1 MIFRKLIVLAA
12 WFMANAAC
20 FAEWE
25 IVSVTTE
32 PFTRESYNGPPE
44 VRMHLSV
51 RNTSDR
57 DILVW
62 GQTFAP
68 DRHFYLIESFIQNA
82 DNTVWERQNCGICGS
97 IGKIGWI
104 TVKSGQ
110 VIQQDG
116 VLFRRYVG
124 RNIILTFRRAYSDGD
139 SKGSEILLGPFKIPE
154 PVKSEPPAGGDG
166 KRAPQP

>member
-1 MIFRKLIVLAA
+1 MILRTLIVVVA
-12 WFMANAAC
+12 WCVASATC

-44 VRMHLSV
+44 VRMHLSL

-68 DRHFYLIESFIQNA
+68 DKHFYLIESFIQNA
-82 DNTVWERQNCGICGS
+82 DNTVWERQNVGMCGS
-97 IGKIGWI
+97 VGKTGWI
-104 TVKSGQ
+104 AVKPGQ

-124 RNIILTFRRAYSDGD
+124 RSMILTCRRAYSEGD

-154 PVKSEPPAGGDG
+154 PIKSHRDREPHY
-166 KRAPQP
+166 